1 MITSIRGQNLEDHVD
16 SYFSVDMFKS
26 AYEEAIPALPDKSQ
40 WPESQHGFFM
50 HPPLLKSTSGRRKTQ
65 RHKGGAE
72 GGQGRK
78 GRHQCPICKQH
89 GHHWWTC
96 KDGDPEDKA
105 AMLAARYYQTS

>member
-16 SYFSVDMFKS
+16 SYFSVDMFKL
-26 AYEEAIPALPDKSQ
+26 AYEEVILALPDKSQ
-40 WPESQHGFFM
+40 WPESQHGFFI
-50 HPPLLKSTSGRRKTQ
+50 HPPLLKSTSRRRKTQ
-65 RHKGGAE
+65 RHKSSAE

>member
-1 MITSIRGQNLEDHVD
+1 
-16 SYFSVDMFKS
+16 
-26 AYEEAIPALPDKSQ
+26 
-40 WPESQHGFFM
+40 M

-89 GHHWWTC
+89 GHHS
-96 KDGDPEDKA
+96 KDKA